1 MEFSSKT
8 NNNEKLERE
17 QRPVKIR
24 NIKEKEEYIK
34 RQTIREKAIELL
46 KTGWYSGYAMN
57 IAVKSSGGAPRITEL
72 KTTDPLEG
80 WKIIERRN
88 ITDNCQDYM
97 LVPDDKEA
105 EKILGV
111 FEELI
116 QIPKAKTA
124 TQLIAENGQTQ
135 LFKVESN
142 YF

>member
-1 MEFSSKT
+1 MKKKT
-8 NNNEKLERE
+8 QRE
-17 QRPVKIR
+17 QV
-24 NIKEKEEYIK
+24 
-34 RQTIREKAIELL
+34 IELL
-46 KTGWYSGYAMN
+46 KTGWYSGFAMN
-57 IAVKSSGGAPRITEL
+57 MAIKSTGGAPRITEL

-88 ITDNCQDYM
+88 VTDNCQDYM

-135 LFKVESN
+135 LFKAESN
-142 YF
+142 HF